1 MPDRL
6 ALYPQ
11 EVRGAAIERAI
22 LDLEATAWDRT
33 PGETFPSAPETH
45 AASFVLLEGERAV
58 CHVGIRRARLLHR
71 GQSYAVCGLSEVVT
85 HPLRRGQGLATALCL
100 RAGARRPLRQGGLGA
115 NPGRLPRGGNARGA
129 LSQRRSGTRDAGHVP
144 LPARTGICG
153 GFCARG
159 HRSGVGERTALV
171 KNAPPRFRS
180 FGSAGA
186 RWILGEKGGI
196 TPPQTRGE
204 RSPSPPGA
212 RFPRGFPPSGWRRRR
227 TRPARSS
234 ARRPSRCSARRRAA

>member
-11 EVRGAAIERAI
+11 EVCGAAIERAI

-100 RAGARRPLRQGGLGA
+100 RAAEWIRAQGVDLSLFTCAPERAALYGRAGWEPIPGACLVGG
-115 NPGRLPRGGNARGA
+115 
-129 LSQRRSGTRDAGHVP
+129 T
-144 LPARTGICG
+144 CG

-159 HRSGVGERTALV
+159 HRSGAGERTALV
-171 KNAPPRFRS
+171 KNAPLRFRS

-186 RWILGEKGGI
+186 RWILGRKGGV

-212 RFPRGFPPSGWRRRR
+212 RLPRGFPPSGWRRRR
-227 TRPARSS
+227 TRPARS
-234 ARRPSRCSARRRAA
+234 

>member
-22 LDLEATAWDRT
+22 LDLEATAWDRV

-45 AASFVLLEGERAV
+45 AASFVLLEGEAAV

-115 NPGRLPRGGNARGA
+115 NPGRLPRGGNMRRILRTRTSFWSWGEDSFGKKRASALPILWKRGGA
-129 LSQRRSGTRDAGHVP
+129 LDFG
-144 LPARTGICG
+144 
-153 GFCARG
+153 
-159 HRSGVGERTALV
+159 GERGDYA
-171 KNAPPRFRS
+171 
-180 FGSAGA
+180 SANSWGA
-186 RWILGEKGGI
+186 E
-196 TPPQTRGE
+196 PQSAWSA
-204 RSPSPPGA
+204 SPS
-212 RFPRGFPPSGWRRRR
+212 RF
-227 TRPARSS
+227 S
-234 ARRPSRCSARRRAA
+234 AQRMA

>member
-115 NPGRLPRGGNARGA
+115 NPGRLPRGGNMRRILRTRTSFWSWGEDSFGKKRASALPILWKRGGA
-129 LSQRRSGTRDAGHVP
+129 LD
-144 LPARTGICG
+144 
-153 GFCARG
+153 F
-159 HRSGVGERTALV
+159 
-171 KNAPPRFRS
+171 
-180 FGSAGA
+180 
-186 RWILGEKGGI
+186 GEKGGI

-227 TRPARSS
+227 TRPARS
-234 ARRPSRCSARRRAA
+234 

>member
-71 GQSYAVCGLSEVVT
+71 GQSADLSLFTCAPERAALYGRAGWEPIPGACLVGGTREAPFRSGDLGFVT
-85 HPLRRGQGLATALCL
+85 LGMFLSPRAREHAADFAHADIVLELGRGQL
-100 RAGARRPLRQGGLGA
+100 
-115 NPGRLPRGGNARGA
+115 
-129 LSQRRSGTRDAGHVP
+129 
-144 LPARTGICG
+144 
-153 GFCARG
+153 
-159 HRSGVGERTALV
+159 
-171 KNAPPRFRS
+171 
-180 FGSAGA
+180 
-186 RWILGEKGGI
+186 W
-196 TPPQTRGE
+196 
-204 RSPSPPGA
+204 
-212 RFPRGFPPSGWRRRR
+212 
-227 TRPARSS
+227 
-234 ARRPSRCSARRRAA
+234 

>member
-33 PGETFPSAPETH
+33 PGETFPSAPETY

-144 LPARTGICG
+144 LPARTGTCG

-159 HRSGVGERTALV
+159 HRSGAGERTALV
-171 KNAPPRFRS
+171 KKTRLRASDPLEARGR
-180 FGSAGA
+180 AGF
-186 RWILGEKGGI
+186 W
-196 TPPQTRGE
+196 GE
-204 RSPSPPGA
+204 RGDYASANSWGA
-212 RFPRGFPPSGWRRRR
+212 EPQ
-227 TRPARSS
+227 S
-234 ARRPSRCSARRRAA
+234 AWSAVPSRFSAQRMA

>member
-115 NPGRLPRGGNARGA
+115 NPGRLPRGGNMRRILRTRTSFWSWGEDSFGKKRASALPILRKRGGA
-129 LSQRRSGTRDAGHVP
+129 LD
-144 LPARTGICG
+144 
-153 GFCARG
+153 F
-159 HRSGVGERTALV
+159 
-171 KNAPPRFRS
+171 
-180 FGSAGA
+180 
-186 RWILGEKGGI
+186 GEKGGI